1 MYNCIVGGSDYILVN
16 QTLQFAPGQTQQSLI
31 VQLVND
37 ERVEA
42 DEMFMLQ
49 LSSNNPRQLML
60 GRSNVSVTI
69 GDDDSMFSIITLLI
83 LL

>member
-1 MYNCIVGGSDYILVN
+1 MN
-16 QTLQFAPGQTQQSLI
+16 QTLQFAPGQTQQPLI

-49 LSSNNPRQLML
+49 LSSNNPRQVML
-60 GRSNVSVTI
+60 GRNTLSVTI
-69 GDDDSMFSIITLLI
+69 GDDDSKFSIITLL
-83 LL
+83 

>member
-1 MYNCIVGGSDYILVN
+1 MHITGGLDFIQVN
-16 QTLQFAPGQTQQSLI
+16 QTLQFAPGQTQQPLI

-49 LSSNNPRQLML
+49 LSSNNPQVLI
-60 GRSNVSVTI
+60 GRNTLSVAI
-69 GDDDSMFSIITLLI
+69 GDDDSMLYCGYRCN
-83 LL
+83 